1 MSRPDIDSGR
11 AIPKACRHG
20 LLKDGFLINTGEGRA
35 WAFLR
40 RWRLALLAVV
50 LTPLSGCYLLQAAG
64 GQLQLTL
71 RRQPIEQLL
80 GDERTSPALRER
92 LAYVA
97 EARRFASQ
105 TLALPDN
112 DSYRSYADLRRPFV
126 VWNVFAAEEFSVE
139 PRSWC
144 FPIAGCVVYRGY
156 FSEQQA
162 WRYARQLRRRG
173 LDVAVGGVA
182 AYSTLGHF
190 ADPVLNTMLGWDDA
204 RLAGTLFHELAHQ
217 VAYVPGDSQF
227 NESFAT
233 VVEEAGLQRWL
244 EARAQPEL
252 LQGWYQ
258 QRERNAQFIEL
269 LLQTRQRLEEL
280 YASTLPAP
288 QMRERKQEE
297 FGALKLRY
305 AALKEEWGGY
315 AGYDSWFAQTL
326 SNAHLVSA
334 ATYYGCVPGLQRV
347 LDEVGGDLPRFY
359 ARVQELAKAG
369 EDARRAVC
377 EQPGS

>member
-1 MSRPDIDSGR
+1 MR
-11 AIPKACRHG
+11 C
-20 LLKDGFLINTGEGRA
+20 
-35 WAFLR
+35 FLR
-40 RWRLALLAVV
+40 RWRLAVLVLA
-50 LTPLSGCYLLQAAG
+50 LAPLSGCYLLQAAG

-71 RRQPIEQLL
+71 RRQSIEQLL
-80 GDERTSPALRER
+80 EDQDTPAALRER

-97 EARRFASQ
+97 QARRFASDE
-105 TLALPDN
+105 LALPDN
-112 DSYRSYADLRRPFV
+112 DSYRSYADLQRPFV
-126 VWNVFAAEEFSVE
+126 VWNVFAADEFSVE

-144 FPIAGCVVYRGY
+144 FPVAGCVVYRGY
-156 FSEQQA
+156 FSEAQA
-162 WRYARQLRRRG
+162 RAYAQRLRRRG

-244 EARAQPEL
+244 KARAQPQL
-252 LQGWYQ
+252 LQQWYQ
-258 QRERNAQFIEL
+258 QRERNQQFIGL
-269 LLQTRQRLEEL
+269 LLQTRQQLQAL
-280 YASTLPAP
+280 YASTLPAA

-305 AALKEEWGGY
+305 EDLKQQWGGY
-315 AGYDSWFAQTL
+315 AGYDAWFAQTL

-334 ATYYGCVPGLQRV
+334 ATYYGCVPGLRRL
-347 LDEVGGDLPRFY
+347 LDEVGGDLPQFY
-359 ARVQELAKAG
+359 ARVRELADG
-369 EDARRAVC
+369 DAPARQALC
-377 EQPGS
+377 EQSAADEAGA